1 MSNSG
6 HGHVPLF
13 LVIQNHR
20 VTESFT
26 TMDSSRVMP
35 STIVFMDQRQ
45 MLVSNTDILNQK
57 KTQFRMVKKRVKKI
71 IDQLKNEQILK

>member
-1 MSNSG
+1 
-6 HGHVPLF
+6 
-13 LVIQNHR
+13 
-20 VTESFT
+20 
-26 TMDSSRVMP
+26 MDSTRVMP

-71 IDQLKNEQILK
+71 IDKLKNEQCLK